1 LLKEQMMKFLRFYEY
16 FVNWLHAK
24 LTKRQFLIVASMFVG
39 LTAGL
44 AAVALKTSVHYIHY
58 WITDDH
64 HFPFQY
70 YLYLA
75 FPTIGLLITVYIVR
89 KFFHGK
95 QGRGTANI
103 LHSIL
108 RKSAVLPRDQMYSHL
123 ITSSITVGFGGSA
136 GLESPMVTTGA
147 SIGSNFARTYHLHY
161 KDRVILLASGAA
173 AGIAAAFDSPI
184 TGVLFAL
191 EVLIADVSITAFI
204 PLIIAAAIGALC
216 SKIILKEGILI
227 SFSKQLPFNYENV
240 PFYII
245 LGILAG
251 LVSVYYTRLFTR
263 IEDFFAKRKTK
274 YYKNALLGGGIL
286 AVLILLFPSLFSE
299 GYSSIKNLA
308 ASRPEDLLKNSL
320 LANISSNPWF
330 ILFFVGLVMM
340 VKVIATSVTINS
352 GGNGG
357 NFAPSLF
364 VGAYLGFFFSRF
376 MNLLGIV
383 NLPESNF
390 TLVAMSGI
398 LSGIFH
404 APLTGIFL
412 IAEITGGYDLMIPL
426 MLVSAISFMIVKYFE
441 PYSMDA
447 KKLAKKGHVLTHD
460 KDKSILSSLKAGA
473 IVETGF
479 HEVSSDSTLRT
490 LVDIVAHSSRNI
502 FPVVDPKGQLLGIIT
517 LDNIREI
524 MFKTELYDKI
534 MAKELMRIPPAI
546 ISSDESMHAV
556 MKKFDETG
564 AWNLPVIDQDIYKG
578 FISKSSVFSNYR
590 QVLKKSNLR

>member
-1 LLKEQMMKFLRFYEY
+1 MMKFFRFYEY
-16 FVNWLHAK
+16 LINWLHNR
-24 LTKRQFLIVASMFVG
+24 LTKRQFLIFASMLVG

-44 AAVALKTSVHYIHY
+44 AAVLLKTTVHYIHY
-58 WITDDH
+58 WITNDH
-64 HFPFQY
+64 HLTFQY

-75 FPTIGLLITVYIVR
+75 FPLIGLLLTVYIVR

-95 QGRGTANI
+95 QGRGTSNI

-108 RKSAVLPRDQMYSHL
+108 RKSAILPKDQMYSHL
-123 ITSSITVGFGGSA
+123 ITSAITVGFGGSA

-161 KDRVILLASGAA
+161 KDRVLLLASGAA

-184 TGVLFAL
+184 TGVLFSL
-191 EVLIADVSITAFI
+191 EVLVTDVSISAFI

-227 SFSKQLPFNYENV
+227 TFSQEQPFNYTNV
-240 PFYII
+240 PFYIL

-251 LVSVYYTRLFTR
+251 LVSVYYTRVFTR
-263 IEDFFAKRKTK
+263 IEDLFKARKTK
-274 YYKNALLGGGIL
+274 HYTNALIGGLIL
-286 AVLILLFPSLFSE
+286 ALLIFLFPSLFSE
-299 GYSSIKNLA
+299 GYGSIKSLA
-308 ASRPEDLLKNSL
+308 ASHPEDLIKNSL
-320 LANISSNPWF
+320 LSGISHNPWF
-330 ILFFVGLVMM
+330 ILFFIGLVMM
-340 VKVIATSVTINS
+340 IKVVATSVTINS

-364 VGAYLGFFFSRF
+364 VGAYLGFFFSRLI
-376 MNLLGIV
+376 NLTGLLK
-383 NLPESNF
+383 LPESNF

-426 MLVSAISFMIVKYFE
+426 MLVSAISFTIVKYFE
-441 PYSMDA
+441 PHSMDS
-447 KKLAKKGHVLTHD
+447 KKLAKKGHLLTHD
-460 KDKSILSSLKAGA
+460 KDKSILASLNAGA
-473 IVETGF
+473 IIETGF
-479 HEVSSDSTLRT
+479 HEVSPELKLRE

-502 FPVVDPKGQLLGIIT
+502 FPVVDASKQLLGIIT

-524 MFKTELYDKI
+524 MFKTDLYDKI
-534 MAKELMRIPPAI
+534 MVRELMRIPPAV
-546 ISSDESMHAV
+546 ISSEETMHAV

-564 AWNLPVIDQDIYKG
+564 AWNLPVVDQGTYVG
-578 FISKSSVFSNYR
+578 FISKSSVFTNYR